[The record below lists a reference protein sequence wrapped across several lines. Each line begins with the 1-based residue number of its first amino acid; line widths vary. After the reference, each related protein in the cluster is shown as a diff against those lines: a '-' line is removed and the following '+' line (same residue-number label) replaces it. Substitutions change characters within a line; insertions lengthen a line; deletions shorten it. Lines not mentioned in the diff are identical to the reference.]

1 MVPIDSTQRVGF
13 HAGMVTW
20 WARLGVVVAMLWASA
35 ALAGAS
41 TGTPQPAQALPL
53 VPIVDGQF
61 VSVFGSGF
69 QLGGLPFR
77 FVGANI
83 NPIHGE
89 TDRHHTEPLFAAMV
103 KDGLQVAR
111 VWALGEGMPDATEWQ
126 IKYVL
131 FRAGPERTI
140 EETLLHLDRVLL
152 EARRAGVRLILTL
165 SNNWA
170 DFGGVP
176 MYLRWLGLSA
186 EGSGKEA
193 FYSDERAHA
202 LFRAHV
208 GRIVTRVSSLTGIRY
223 SDDPTIMAWE
233 LMNES
238 TVDTPHGRAVRLA
251 WVREMARFIKTFDHN
266 HLVAAGLWGYA
277 MRSERADFAAVHS
290 LPDIDY
296 VDSHLYMQNGQGNAS
311 LLRMYDLLDD
321 RALVA
326 ARIVKKP
333 LVIGEFGFRTDQGP
347 TYLGLPRARWFA
359 ELLSRHFQNHGAG
372 ALAWIYEP
380 FKAKPRDFG
389 IYIDRSSTDDV
400 RAVMRSFGHKTLR
413 NEPFAENPRLQK
425 AAGDG
430 PLYQVDQVLHGSS
443 KIHAAWHKL
452 PSGDLALRIPP
463 SEFRSA
469 RFERLGFW
477 DGKPAAHFYGAE
489 SGDVEFRFALP
500 TDAHALQALSALV
513 VEARLSAEWP
523 GVASPPDGGSLV
535 RVELDGTLIEAQKTA
550 IDDGRGGWLRFTL
563 GDQARL
569 RSLVRGEHTLRFVVL
584 PGPLA
589 HGLCIYGDA
598 RDPALDQRDFGPL
611 RILLRGPAPVP
622 KK

>member
-1 MVPIDSTQRVGF
+1 
-13 HAGMVTW
+13 MVTW
-20 WARLGVVVAMLWASA
+20 WVRLGVGLLWLWAS
-35 ALAGAS
+35 LAQAGQ
-41 TGTPQPAQALPL
+41 GTVPSPIVPAQPL
-53 VPIVDGQF
+53 APIVAGQF
-61 VSVFGSGF
+61 VSVFGTEF

-89 TDRHHTEPLFAAMV
+89 TDRHHTEPLFVAMV
-103 KDGLQVAR
+103 QDGLQVAR

-176 MYLRWLGLSA
+176 MYLRWLGLPA
-186 EGSGKEA
+186 DGSGKEQ
-193 FYSDERAHA
+193 FYSDERARA

-238 TVDTPHGRAVRLA
+238 TVDTPHGRAVRLS

-290 LPDIDY
+290 LADIDY
-296 VDSHLYMQNGQGNAS
+296 VDSHLYMQNGQGNVS
-311 LLRMYDLLDD
+311 LARMYDFLDD
-321 RALVA
+321 RALLA
-326 ARIVKKP
+326 SRLVKKP

-347 TYLGLPRARWFA
+347 TYLGLPRARWFS
-359 ELLSRHFQNHGAG
+359 ELLSRHFQNQGAG

-400 RAVMRSFGHKTLR
+400 RAVMRSFGQKTLR
-413 NEPFAENPRLQK
+413 RQPFPDNPRLRTVT
-425 AAGDG
+425 GDG
-430 PLYQVDQVLHGSS
+430 PLYQVDQVLHGTN
-443 KIHAAWHKL
+443 KIHAVWHKL
-452 PSGDLALRIPP
+452 PAGDYALRIAP

-469 RFERLGFW
+469 RFERLGYW

-489 SGDVEFRFALP
+489 SGDVEYRFALP
-500 TDAHALQALSALV
+500 ADSQVVQSASALV

-535 RVELDGTLIEAQKTA
+535 RVELDGMLIEAQKTA

-563 GDQARL
+563 GDSARL
-569 RSLVRGEHTLRFVVL
+569 HALARGEHTLRFVVQ

-589 HGLCIYGDA
+589 HGLCIYGEA
-598 RDPALDQRDFGPL
+598 RDPALDKRDFGPL
-611 RILLRGPAPVP
+611 RIVLRP
-622 KK
+622 KAAYPTK